1 MRFRAPALLVTVAAA
16 RQCAAPTCQ
25 IASRQYSQCFE
36 GGGSNVAG
44 WTPWR
49 QSGQPGN
56 STYSCCPSAC
66 PAGCLEIENMGGS
79 GTVGA
84 QSLRGLYYDGSDNQA
99 NVFTTVVYSDS
110 MNFGDN
116 GIAGNG
122 VMLLKLRPLRT
133 LQWHYVDYFYVNE
146 NNLKMYSNGVH
157 ETICTNCMPTGRWI
171 TIEILLDAPTYDQ
184 FRVCVDGVKQ
194 GADYT
199 VQTSGHDGIYTVDL
213 GAGRGDVTVYYKS
226 AVWSTRQDTVGCT
239 TCSSVPD
246 TPCPASPTA
255 APILQPSRVP
265 SVRPTFVPSTSPPT
279 VEPTGPPTA
288 PPTLHPSLTP
298 TFSPARP
305 PTPSPTRSPSPTG
318 LPPSNPPTLIAT
330 PSSSCTAAADGV
342 DCASDA
348 TNVTL
353 DICRGGRCVH
363 VAAAAA
369 FTLTLHDSAD
379 DGYNISTPDEYIE
392 LGALDKVGS
401 SECDGPLGVS
411 IAGRAVSVIRETL
424 PALFTVAS
432 YRLSYDQLD
441 TPARLVVGWRLEG
454 QAADGSEWNP
464 LDEVTASSVDS
475 HTLLEEHT
483 VRRPAAAVVRSVQVK
498 VTTIRGDVRY
508 SCSSLGPIL
517 AAAGA
522 AAVVGFGTLAWV
534 VFASGVAALCGVGV
548 LALREAAR
556 EPDVDAPW
564 MGTKDF
570 VEAKVLECYEALE
583 EHWTAKESNVLA
595 EAAADLVVRGA
606 DALGVLAAHGQAPWT
621 GDCSDLP
628 QLRRLPRVALELLR
642 RYSHEAQDT
651 DHICGLPGAPK
662 PFASYKASDPHHPKE
677 AKAAWQGYKAQCCKD
692 TGKPSI
698 NPALYADLNRAA
710 REAAEGGSAAPEAW
724 AKLTPILKQACL
736 LIAAAAHASDPPLP
750 PRRSKL
756 PCPAGPARE
765 QRWLRMLS
773 LPDVVRDRFAGLRP
787 GMCIAWSVGVAS
799 VTCNA
804 KASSDFMYG
813 GAGRCVLV
821 RMTAPQSDA
830 RALSLGPASL
840 YGGEGEL
847 LVALGTMFRVRN
859 VSKGR
864 MLTRYIQPTAATPV
878 TARHLIDAIRNPL
891 LIVDV
896 EWLQSPQQWCDA
908 ARALCNDAMRDAWA
922 VEDAYVQQ
930 KVFNFKDVAAL
941 CPGLCSTESP
951 LVSTKAQPL
960 RAQPLL
966 QSEAAHGSGAGLV
979 PRPGT
984 PPREQVKGKKRGKR
998 SKSGRQP
1005 KRRAATSGRNPSPP
1019 QRRGKHGPM
1028 LGPAGPFEPASF
1040 APLPEAMITM
1050 LPCTPAKAAPS
1061 ATLSYH
1067 AVPGGGPTSTE
1078 SAPDLSQTMPPPRP
1092 PKVLQLRPLS
1102 TAPKAEPG
1110 ALLHGSLRAVLGRPA
1125 AATHKAP
1132 EL

>member
-1 MRFRAPALLVTVAAA
+1 MCRP
-16 RQCAAPTCQ
+16 RQCCAMAAVL
-25 IASRQYSQCFE
+25 ASVSAQYVTSWVSSYRQWGLDGCDAGHIFL
-36 GGGSNVAG
+36 SNRHPEIRLWLSDDV
-44 WTPWR
+44 
-49 QSGQPGN
+49 
-56 STYSCCPSAC
+56 STNEEYAC
-66 PAGCLEIENMGGS
+66 PTAGSTKNDEYGKTGVWVKK
-79 GTVGA
+79 GP
-84 QSLRGLYYDGSDNQA
+84 SLRATQLTVRFEAEEDDGTSCRRDSSDDCKFGTKCTISVDLRSA
-99 NVFTTVVYSDS
+99 GGTSTCRDPSSASAKSGAEVIVTWTVV
-110 MNFGDN
+110 
-116 GIAGNG
+116 
-122 VMLLKLRPLRT
+122 T
-133 LQWHYVDYFYVNE
+133 
-146 NNLKMYSNGVH
+146 
-157 ETICTNCMPTGRWI
+157 ET
-171 TIEILLDAPTYDQ
+171 
-184 FRVCVDGVKQ
+184 
-194 GADYT
+194 
-199 VQTSGHDGIYTVDL
+199 
-213 GAGRGDVTVYYKS
+213 
-226 AVWSTRQDTVGCT
+226 
-239 TCSSVPD
+239 
-246 TPCPASPTA
+246 PTA
-255 APILQPSRVP
+255 APTSPTAGPTSDPSASPIVSPP
-265 SVRPTFVPSTSPPT
+265 SVPPTPFPTGAPSTAVPSTPPT
-279 VEPTGPPTA
+279 PPPSSSPTQTPSGAPSESPTQLPTESPSVAPTA
-288 PPTLHPSLTP
+288 PTM
-298 TFSPARP
+298 
-305 PTPSPTRSPSPTG
+305 SPTVQPTMQ
-318 LPPSNPPTLIAT
+318 PTRDSRQPTRAPLQPVT
-330 PSSSCTAAADGV
+330 Y
-342 DCASDA
+342 CAVVSEGANCPGDDWE
-348 TNVTL
+348 VTL
-353 DICRGGRCVH
+353 DYCRSSECQH
-363 VAAAAA
+363 DVAAAAV
-369 FTLTLHDSAD
+369 TLQM
-379 DGYNISTPDEYIE
+379 
-392 LGALDKVGS
+392 LDAGGS
-401 SECDGPLGVS
+401 SSGNITSAVDYTPVGPLITEVDHCTGLPGLPV
-411 IAGRAVSVIRETL
+411 AGGGHVLLQDVFHYPQEVAKYVLTNTL
-424 PALFTVAS
+424 PDLPS
-432 YRLSYDQLD
+432 
-441 TPARLVVGWRLEG
+441 RLVVGWQLVGLITGANVTERWEMLAEVLPNMTE
-454 QAADGSEWNP
+454 SE
-464 LDEVTASSVDS
+464 
-475 HTLLEEHT
+475 TLLKDDSVT
-483 VRRPAAAVVRSVQVK
+483 VDLGNTFLLRGLQVK
-498 VTTIRGDVRY
+498 VTHVQGDPSHDCRRRV
-508 SCSSLGPIL
+508 L
-517 AAAGA
+517 AAAA
-522 AAVVGFGTLAWV
+522 SAAVGLCCCVTLLV
-534 VFASGVAALCGVGV
+534 LGVALGAVCGCG
-548 LALREAAR
+548 AMAAR
-556 EPDVDAPW
+556 QKAIDPVEDAPW
-564 MGTKDF
+564 MGTEDH
-570 VEAKVLECYEALE
+570 VCAQVLECYEELE
-583 EHWTAKESNVLA
+583 RRWRAKRGTVLD
-595 EAAADLVVRGA
+595 EAAALLKVAQGKDPVE
-606 DALGVLAAHGQAPWT
+606 VLRAHAVAEWREAAAAEK
-621 GDCSDLP
+621 
-628 QLRRLPRVALELLR
+628 QLRVLPSAAMELLR